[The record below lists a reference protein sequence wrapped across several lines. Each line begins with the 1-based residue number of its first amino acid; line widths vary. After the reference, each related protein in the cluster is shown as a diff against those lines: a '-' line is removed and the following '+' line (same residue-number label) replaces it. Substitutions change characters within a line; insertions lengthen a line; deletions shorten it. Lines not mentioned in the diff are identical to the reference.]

1 MTDSTA
7 SPGPGSGAPPTGGMG
22 AWGRPG
28 TWPPTEQPP
37 AAATASP
44 SNPGGNAGFTI
55 WLMAT
60 VGGLGLFLLLTRHAR
75 GLESSAPSG
84 SPMLVDRSPTPQAA
98 PRVSA
103 ALPRGEAQMPR
114 WLRPSVQAARYAEPG
129 RYRRQADD
137 EVDED

>member
-1 MTDSTA
+1 
-7 SPGPGSGAPPTGGMG
+7 
-22 AWGRPG
+22 
-28 TWPPTEQPP
+28 
-37 AAATASP
+37 
-44 SNPGGNAGFTI
+44 
-55 WLMAT
+55 
-60 VGGLGLFLLLTRHAR
+60 
-75 GLESSAPSG
+75 
-84 SPMLVDRSPTPQAA
+84 MLVDRSPTSQAA